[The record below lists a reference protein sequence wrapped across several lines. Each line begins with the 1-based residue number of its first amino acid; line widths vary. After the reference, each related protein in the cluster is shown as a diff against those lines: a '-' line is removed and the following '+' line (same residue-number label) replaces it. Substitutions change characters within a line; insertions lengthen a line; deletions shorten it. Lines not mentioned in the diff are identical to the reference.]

1 MNKKYI
7 VEKSTGILLKGI
19 LAGIAISFGGFL
31 CLRLNALSGNTIL
44 GSFLFS
50 FGLILICN
58 FNFNLYT
65 GKICYLFENINYH
78 SSSKIVIKKIFGKV
92 ITYTI
97 ILLGNLIG
105 TLIFAN
111 LLKLVMVDNSIN
123 NTLMA
128 TLKTSV
134 EAKINYQWFEMIG
147 LSFFCGMLVYI
158 AVEGFKTIENNF
170 GKYVVLMLAIG
181 GFIIMGFEH
190 SIANMFYYFL
200 AGNYSLMALLSL
212 ILCVIGNSIGG
223 LAIPLIGKL
232 INKNY
237 TV

>member
-1 MNKKYI
+1 MNKQYI
-7 VEKSTGILLKGI
+7 VRKAIDTLIKGI

-31 CLRLNALSGNTIL
+31 CLRLNVLSGNTIL

-58 FNFNLYT
+58 FNFSLYT
-65 GKICYLFENINYH
+65 GKICYLFDDINYH

-123 NTLMA
+123 NVLMEA
-128 TLKTSV
+128 LKNSV
-134 EAKINYQWFEMIG
+134 NAKINYKWFEMIG

-158 AVEGFKTIENNF
+158 AVDGFKTIENNF

-190 SIANMFYYFL
+190 SIANMFYYFFSD
-200 AGNYSLMALLSL
+200 NYSLVAFFSLL
-212 ILCVIGNSIGG
+212 LCVIGNSFGG
-223 LAIPLIGKL
+223 LFIPLISKL
-232 INKNY
+232 IKYKN
-237 TV
+237 

>member
-7 VEKSTGILLKGI
+7 IEKSVDILIKGI

-65 GKICYLFENINYH
+65 GKICYLFDDINYH

-123 NTLMA
+123 NTLME
-128 TLKTSV
+128 TLKKSV
-134 EAKINYQWFEMIG
+134 DTKINYKWFEMIG

-158 AVEGFKTIENNF
+158 AVEGFKKIDNQF

-181 GFIIMGFEH
+181 GFIVMGFEH

-200 AGNYSLMALLSL
+200 SGNYSLMAFLSL
-212 ILCVIGNSIGG
+212 LLCVIGNSIGG
-223 LAIPLIGKL
+223 LAIPLISKL
-232 INKNY
+232 INKN
-237 TV
+237 

>member
-1 MNKKYI
+1 MNKQYTVRKNI
-7 VEKSTGILLKGI
+7 DILLKGI

-31 CLRLNALSGNTIL
+31 CLRLNALSGNNIL

-65 GKICYLFENINYH
+65 GKICYLFDDINYNC
-78 SSSKIVIKKIFGKV
+78 SSKIVIKNIFSKV

-97 ILLGNLIG
+97 ILLGNLLG

-123 NTLMA
+123 NTLME
-128 TLKTSV
+128 TLKNSV
-134 EAKINYQWFEMIG
+134 ETKINYSWYQMIG

-158 AVEGFKTIENNF
+158 AVEGFKKIENQF
-170 GKYVVLMLAIG
+170 GKYVVLILAIG

-200 AGNYSLMALLSL
+200 SGNYSLIALLSL
-212 ILCVIGNSIGG
+212 LLCVIGNSLGG
-223 LAIPLIGKL
+223 LFIPLINKIL
-232 INKNY
+232 IMLL
-237 TV
+237 

>member
-7 VEKSTGILLKGI
+7 IEKSVDILIKGI

-65 GKICYLFENINYH
+65 GKICYLFDNINYNC
-78 SSSKIVIKKIFGKV
+78 SSKIVIKKIFGKV
-92 ITYTI
+92 ITLLL

-111 LLKLVMVDNSIN
+111 LLKLVMIDNSIN
-123 NTLMA
+123 NTLTE
-128 TLKTSV
+128 TLKNSV
-134 EAKINYQWFEMIG
+134 EAKINYKWFEMIG

-158 AVEGFKTIENNF
+158 AVEGFKKIENNF

-181 GFIIMGFEH
+181 GFIVMGFEH

-200 AGNYSLMALLSL
+200 SGNYSLVAFLSL
-212 ILCVIGNSIGG
+212 LLCVIGNSLGG
-223 LAIPLIGKL
+223 LFIPLINKL
-232 INKNY
+232 LKYKN
-237 TV
+237 

>member
-7 VEKSTGILLKGI
+7 IEKSTDILIKGI

-65 GKICYLFENINYH
+65 GKVCYLFDDINYH

-92 ITYTI
+92 ITLLL

-111 LLKLVMVDNSIN
+111 LLKLIIIDNSIN
-123 NTLMA
+123 NTLME
-128 TLKTSV
+128 TLTNSV
-134 EAKINYQWFEMIG
+134 NSKINYEWYQMIG

-158 AVEGFKTIENNF
+158 AVEGFKKIENNF

-181 GFIIMGFEH
+181 GFIVSGFEH

-200 AGNYSLMALLSL
+200 SGNYSVIAFVSLL
-212 ILCVIGNSIGG
+212 LCVIGNSIGG
-223 LAIPLIGKL
+223 LVIPLINKIL
-232 INKNY
+232 KNKN
-237 TV
+237 